1 MRFNSLKRRW
11 WNTRERERRNFSF
24 SLPTI
29 FDSVLFFFL
38 FFCPPDAASWIK
50 HFRVFNQHSFPTD
63 FSRVVSSD
71 LSLFQRY
78 YSTPFWKNK
87 RKTMWWLL
95 LFIYF
100 YCYYFRD
107 NVMRFE
113 AVWLA
118 RWHTKHGIEWGIHFS
133 DWKQKKNGINF
144 CLSHLKLKHTYLRF

>member
-1 MRFNSLKRRW
+1 MKH
-11 WNTRERERRNFSF
+11 TRERERRNFSF

-29 FDSVLFFFL
+29 FDSVF